1 MGSRQNEWKAGKGRL
16 GLGLSRSPSKARQGS
31 IRPPVGEG
39 PPPPLWC
46 REGRLRIKIS
56 FSTAR
61 LRFARHVYYYGSP
74 SASHCNSSPTPRLFF
89 VRFKWRPGGS
99 SVLPRWWVRGSAMV
113 SGEGPHVWAGLL
125 PWESR
130 GCLCLSRGALFGPK
144 MWASEPGVSVGQ
156 GHRRPLPRRLGWEKG
171 EQAALIGRKQHK
183 CVFKVSP
190 RPQQDSAKL

>member
-1 MGSRQNEWKAGKGRL
+1 MNGRQERADL
-16 GLGLSRSPSKARQGS
+16 GWDSLVHRAKRVRDRFALLLVRA
-31 IRPPVGEG
+31 
-39 PPPPLWC
+39 PPLWC
-46 REGRLRIKIS
+46 KEGRLRIKIS

-74 SASHCNSSPTPRLFF
+74 SASHCNSSPTPWLFFF

-144 MWASEPGVSVGQ
+144 MWASGPGVSVGQ